1 MKPSNASKPS
11 IGSTVTDLKFIQV
24 GRELR
29 CAHLDDLND
38 AEKKYGRKL
47 DFGGYLQGKDLQYIG
62 VIRGNYY
69 AKPFGNDSSN
79 VQAIMGSMAY
89 WNRVYYR
96 EPPSKFKS
104 TDDGYDK
111 IKQSIEPLV
120 STMNKPD
127 ITVSKGEGLTF
138 FNTMGEK
145 KYGQVV
151 GGVNKVFKY
160 DKQGHRSTPTE
171 VKQIISNYFRR
182 DRDLVIKVNQNKA

>member
-1 MKPSNASKPS
+1 MPNAS

-29 CAHLDDLND
+29 CAHLDDLSD

-47 DFGGYLQGKDLQYIG
+47 DFAGYLQGKDLQYIG

-79 VQAIMGSMAY
+79 VQAIMGTMGY

-96 EPPSKFKS
+96 SPPEKFKA
-104 TDDGYDK
+104 DKDGYDQ
-111 IKQSIEPLV
+111 IKKAIEPLV
-120 STMNKPD
+120 KTVDKPQ
-127 ITVSKGEGLTF
+127 ISVNKGEGINF
-138 FNTMGEK
+138 FNTLADH
-145 KYGQVV
+145 KYGRIV
-151 GGVNKVFKY
+151 GGTNRVFNY
-160 DKQGHRSTPTE
+160 DKQGHRSSPTE

-182 DRDLVIKVNQNKA
+182 DRDLVVHVNNKES